1 MVTFSEVEEIGSR
14 SLRIR
19 ATRLDFPL
27 PVRPQIAIFSPDLT
41 VNSIFRRAR
50 LSALS
55 GWSSGLKSHVS
66 IIDTILE
73 IGSLTRSL
81 QIHP

>member
-1 MVTFSEVEEIGSR
+1 M
-14 SLRIR
+14 R

-41 VNSIFRRAR
+41 VKSIFRRAR
-50 LSALS
+50 LSVLS
-55 GWSSGLKSHVS
+55 GWSPGLKSHVS
-66 IIDTILE
+66 IGDTILE
-73 IGSLTRSL
+73 RGDLTRSL